1 MRALRV
7 VGLAEDGD
15 NLVCEDAT
23 SGELFTLPAD
33 ERLRAATRGDLSRLG
48 QLEIELEPALRP
60 REIQARIRS
69 GGSVAEVAAAA
80 NTGIGRIERYAYPV
94 MLERSTMAEK
104 ARRSFPMIDG
114 NPARRSLEELV
125 MGTLTE
131 RGQAGNVRWDAYRDT
146 DGWVVALRWQAGR
159 SENAAV
165 WDVHAGPRNPT
176 VRARD
181 DAARDLIDPS
191 PRALRT
197 IDEPPAADVFHR
209 HQSRATGTPTPDAS
223 GAAFPDTGAGDLA
236 AGQTRQVPRRS
247 TLPAGSHH
255 PAGTRRSVA
264 DRMEQESVEQTVLD
278 ERAGATNT
286 PERTEAARTGTDH
299 AGRGRKGQRP
309 VMPGWEDVLLGGGQ
323 TPNL

>member
-7 VGLAEDGD
+7 VSLAEDGG

-23 SGELFTLPAD
+23 SGELFTVPAD

-131 RGQAGNVRWDAYRDT
+131 RGQAGHVQWDAYRDT

-165 WDVHAGPRNPT
+165 WDIHAAPRNPT

-181 DAARDLIDPS
+181 EAARDLIDPS

-209 HQSRATGTPTPDAS
+209 QSPAAGTPTQDAS
-223 GAAFPDTGAGDLA
+223 GAAFPDTGAGA
-236 AGQTRQVPRRS
+236 HAPGQVRWS
-247 TLPAGSHH
+247 ALPVASHH

-264 DRMEQESVEQTVLD
+264 DRLDQESVEQTVLD
-278 ERAGATNT
+278 DRAGATKT

-309 VMPGWEDVLLGGGQ
+309 TMPGWEDVLLGGGQ
-323 TPNL
+323 TPPL